1 MNGFVHNFTFSYDL
15 AKKYLDLGTMLSV
28 GHHITFNQAKLNS
41 VLEKVGL
48 ENFVLE
54 TDADFYIQAHMI
66 QT

>member
-1 MNGFVHNFTFSYDL
+1 M
-15 AKKYLDLGTMLSV
+15 MLSV